1 MRLKI
6 TKHLLL
12 VIMSLA
18 YMALPAQNQIFGT
31 IHYHNN
37 ESNPIYNVNVDL
49 VDNTNN
55 VVATTVT
62 NYNGEYQ
69 FTNIPNGEFVI
80 IPEADLPVGNIDL
93 VDASLIL
100 KYLLGI
106 TTLNN
111 YQFDAAD
118 VNDSG
123 SVTFTDYMLVLIGYI
138 LQGTPFPT
146 DEWQFEQLTVN
157 FNQRG
162 GEYNDTVQS
171 YGTSTGDVEGIWM
184 PLGRNLVDI
193 DSEFNESEITEEYS
207 SVTIGTNYQ
216 GDISGYN
223 LSLIYPNKFIQIENI
238 TGIDENIHYE
248 INEEQGIIKV
258 AWLDETPEN
267 KTTGEKLFTINV
279 KAINNTSIEGSQ
291 PFNVYESSMVLDTK
305 SNVIED
311 ITIQLPKITT
321 AINKENYELSITSY
335 PNPTIDKLNLQ
346 ITSPC
351 DDIANI
357 SIYDINGRLI
367 NARNNIVIS
376 KGTQTI
382 PSDTR
387 SLKSGSYLFMV
398 TLNNNNT
405 IKGRFSKVN

>member
-1 MRLKI
+1 MKLKI
-6 TKHLLL
+6 TRHLLL
-12 VIMSLA
+12 LILSLA
-18 YMALPAQNQIFGT
+18 YVALPAQNQIFGT
-31 IHYHNN
+31 IHYHDN
-37 ESNPIYNVNVDL
+37 ESNPIYNVDVEL

-55 VVATTVT
+55 VVATAVT
-62 NYNGEYQ
+62 NYNGEYE
-69 FTNIPNGEFVI
+69 FTNIPNGEFI
-80 IPEADLPVGNIDL
+80 IVPDANLPVGNIDL

-100 KYLLGI
+100 QYLLGI
-106 TTLNN
+106 TTLND

-118 VNDSG
+118 VNNSG

-157 FNQRG
+157 FNQRDS
-162 GEYNDTVQS
+162 ETYDTVQS

-184 PLGRNLVDI
+184 PMGRNLVEA

-207 SVTIGTNYQ
+207 AVTIGTDYQ

-248 INEEQGIIKV
+248 INEEQGIIKI

-267 KTTGEKLFTINV
+267 KTTGEELFTINV
-279 KAINNTSIEGSQ
+279 KAINNTNIEGSQ
-291 PFNVYESSMVLDTK
+291 PFYLYESSMVLDTK

-311 ITIQLPKITT
+311 ISIQLPKITT
-321 AINKENYELSITSY
+321 AINNEDYEFSVTSY
-335 PNPTIDKLNLQ
+335 PNPTIDILNVE
-346 ITSPC
+346 ITSPI
-351 DDIANI
+351 DDIANM

-367 NARNNIVIS
+367 NAQNNIVIT

-382 PSDTR
+382 PTNTQN
-387 SLKSGSYLFMV
+387 LKPGNYLFMI

-405 IKGRFSKVN
+405 IRGRFSKAN